1 MRESPLS
8 SLAEGRDLL
17 ICSGAGGVGK
27 TTTSAAIGLA
37 AALAGRKVVVL
48 TIDPARRLA
57 NALGLDHLPN
67 EPVAVGGSLLAGAA
81 PGGSLHALMLDPKQ
95 TFDGLVRSLLR
106 EDEAARLFENRLYQN
121 VSGMIAGMQEY
132 AAGEKLHELAHD
144 PRFDLVVVDTPP
156 TRNALDFLEAPGT
169 LSRFLDEKVLRW
181 FLPQRPKNPLL
192 RRTSKLVGGAL
203 GKIFGEG
210 FASDLAEFLASL
222 GGLTAALRQHAQE
235 VRARLASPAARF
247 LLVTSPLGE
256 AVDEALFFHER
267 LRELEL
273 PFGGYVINRIHPL
286 RPPLDEGALMRLR
299 AALAETLGEA
309 RSESAVDHLSTW
321 YEVERERALADR
333 RALERLQGI
342 GRVPTIGI
350 PLLEEEAA
358 DERILRRMVE
368 TAFVLE

>member
-8 SLAEGRDLL
+8 SLVEDRDLV

-37 AALAGRKVVVL
+37 AALVGRKAVVL

-57 NALGLDHLPN
+57 NALGLEHLPN
-67 EPVAVGGSLLAGAA
+67 EPVRVQGPLLDGAA

-95 TFDGLVRSLLR
+95 TFDALVRRLQPP
-106 EDEAARLFENRLYQN
+106 EEAARLFENRLYQN

-169 LSRFLDEKVLRW
+169 LSRFLDERVLRW
-181 FLPQRPKNPLL
+181 FLPERPKNPLL

-203 GKIFGEG
+203 GKIFGAG
-210 FASDLAEFLASL
+210 FAADLAEFLASL

-235 VRARLASPAARF
+235 VRARLESPAARF
-247 LLVTSPLGE
+247 LLVSSPLAE

-267 LRELEL
+267 LRALNL
-273 PFGGYVINRIHPL
+273 PFGGYVINRIHPD
-286 RPPLDEGALMRLR
+286 RPPIEAATRARLG
-299 AALAETLGEA
+299 AALSEELGEA
-309 RSESAVDHLSTW
+309 RAASAVDRLAAW
-321 YEVERERALADR
+321 YAIERERALADR
-333 RALERLQGI
+333 RALDRLQGI
-342 GRVPTIGI
+342 GEVPTVGV
-350 PLLEEEAA
+350 PLLEAGAA

-368 TAFVLE
+368 AAFALR